1 MNLDNRALNE
11 QRVFDLVQHR
21 LRDLFSL
28 FERDGVTEVA
38 VNGPREIWVTEH
50 GRRHQVRDFVIS
62 EETVA
67 SALRELASGMGGE
80 ARAET
85 AKAIVSAKMPGYRFA
100 GLLWPTASKGSA
112 ISIRKHASRVFTLDE
127 YVAQGSVPAEM
138 AQLIRGLVVEGANM
152 LVTGST
158 DTGKTTL
165 LNAVSREIP
174 STECVVSIED
184 TRELQLIVP
193 NWRPL
198 ETNAQKELTATR
210 LLEFTMRSSPDR
222 IILGELRGAEA
233 AVFLEAANTGHHGCM
248 ASLHC
253 NSAFDALA
261 RLEVLTLRAGL
272 DWPLQAIRQQIA
284 STIQVVIHMAR
295 VEGRRVLNEVARIRG
310 VTDSTGKYDVEFLFQ
325 RPAMKG
331 TQ

>member
-11 QRVFDLVQHR
+11 EKVFQLVRHRLKKLFDL
-21 LRDLFSL
+21 
-28 FERDGVTEVA
+28 FEVDGVTEVA
-38 VNGPREIWVTEH
+38 VNAPREIWVTQH
-50 GRRHQVRDFVIS
+50 GMRQQVRDFVME
-62 EETVA
+62 EETIA
-67 SALRELASGMGGE
+67 SSLRELASGMGGE

-85 AKAIVSAKMPGYRFA
+85 LQAIVSAKMPGYRFA
-100 GLLWPTASKGSA
+100 GLLWPTAAKGSA
-112 ISIRKHASRVFTLDE
+112 ISIRKHANRVFTLDE
-127 YVAQGSVPAEM
+127 FVAQGSMPQDM
-138 AQLIRGLVVEGANM
+138 ADLITAKVSSGANM
-152 LVTGST
+152 LITGST

-165 LNAVSREIP
+165 LNAVSRAIP

-198 ETNAQKELTATR
+198 ETNVQKGLTATK

-222 IILGELRGAEA
+222 IIVGELRGPEA
-233 AVFLEAANTGHHGCM
+233 AVFLEACNTGHHGCM
-248 ASLHC
+248 ASVHC

-284 STIQVVIHMAR
+284 STIEIVIHMAR
-295 VEGRRVLNEVARIRG
+295 IDGRRVLNEIAEIRSYD
-310 VTDSTGKYDVEFLFQ
+310 DSTQKYVVDFLYQ
-325 RPAMKG
+325 RAA
-331 TQ
+331 

>member
-21 LRDLFSL
+21 LRELFSL
-28 FERDGVTEVA
+28 FHQEGVTEVA
-38 VNGPREIWVTEH
+38 VNGPHEIWVTEH
-50 GRRHQVRDFVIS
+50 GRRRQVRDFVIT
-62 EETVA
+62 EDAVA

-112 ISIRKHASRVFTLDE
+112 ISIRKHATRVFTLDE
-127 YVAQGSVPAEM
+127 YVLQGAIPEDM
-138 AQLIRGLVVEGANM
+138 AALIRSEVVAGANM

-165 LNAVSREIP
+165 LNAVSRAIP
-174 STECVVSIED
+174 DAECVVSIED
-184 TRELQLIVP
+184 TRELQLTVP

-198 ETNAQKELTATR
+198 ETNTQNGLTATR

-253 NSAFDALA
+253 NSAFDAFA

-284 STIQVVIHMAR
+284 STIHIVIHMAR
-295 VEGRRVLNEVARIRG
+295 VEGRRVLNEIVRIRG
-310 VTDSTGKYDVEFLFQ
+310 FNDTTGKYDVESLFQ
-325 RPAMKG
+325 RANLKG
-331 TQ
+331 TS